1 MASAE
6 FLEQALSTD
15 VDENAVNAIVG
26 SLENQ
31 LVTSVPSVALRNN
44 LVNVIPGQLSSF
56 TSSANSIGV
65 QKYNAE
71 QISNSGL
78 IPSSAIS
85 NSSVSYNNVLASAP
99 STFVSQSFSGA
110 ISNSGENIKVFSQ
123 APNLANNNRLAYQTQ
138 SLVNGCINLA
148 TSQNQIHSVSGNSA
162 VGQSMNKTVTM
173 QPPLVIKQG
182 TTTGQV
188 GMQSGLVTMPLTVS
202 SSMPGSMSNVMLN
215 KPGGQN
221 VVVTS
226 QNLGSA
232 QQALIPNVQILNMRP
247 GAPAV
252 AAQKSVATVSPR
264 VVIGTPQVVGARA
277 AAPGITLQTLQSLQP
292 GQPGHLLL
300 KTENGQY
307 QLLRVGPAPTAS
319 TLTAPQTQTIRLS
332 TVPAHPGV
340 STVSTSV
347 ATPGPMPG
355 PLPAGPVAAPVVA
368 PTPAAVAP
376 ATPPPQPPTVTTQ
389 KPSDNTKE
397 KCRNFLAN
405 LLDLSSKE
413 PKSVEMNVRNLIQEL
428 IDAQVEPE
436 EFCDRLERLLNAS
449 PQPCLIGFLKRSLP
463 LLRQSLVTKELVI
476 EGINPPAPH
485 VAFSTV
491 PAPTQQAPVVAAPN
505 VQMLFDEEVTLTR
518 IQPPALP
525 DSPPM
530 AYMPYSGIKA
540 VSVQA
545 HYQLA
550 DEGSSSPTLTPLLPP
565 ALPVTLAPSIVSS
578 PKPINV
584 VSVQTTVG
592 LQQKP
597 TVKSGSSIA
606 VLQNIPLHTK
616 INVNKVTSKT
626 MTVNNKAN
634 FSRAAV
640 TSNALSTVLTP
651 GKSLLKDKEKKS
663 MQFTPQAF
671 ADDKMAGD
679 DDINDVAAMGGVN
692 LAEESQRIL
701 GSTELIG
708 TQIRSCKDEYLV
720 PMTLMQSRLKAA
732 TARHGL
738 EEPTPEVAGLISHAV
753 HERLKN
759 LVEKLACIAQ
769 HRIDLIKTDSRY
781 EVTQDVKSQMKFLE
795 ELDRVD
801 KKRRED
807 SEREMLLRAAKSRSK
822 NEDPEQAKL
831 KAKAKEMQRAELE
844 ELRQREANLTALQA
858 IGPRKK
864 PRLDGPGGSGDS
876 VANGAGHNT
885 SGFSGRSH
893 LALRTRLKRINQRD
907 MVFLLEQERETAH
920 SSMLFRSYLK

>member
-505 VQMLFDEEVTLTR
+505 VQM
-518 IQPPALP
+518 
-525 DSPPM
+525 
-530 AYMPYSGIKA
+530 
-540 VSVQA
+540 
-545 HYQLA
+545 
-550 DEGSSSPTLTPLLPP
+550 
-565 ALPVTLAPSIVSS
+565 
-578 PKPINV
+578 
-584 VSVQTTVG
+584 
-592 LQQKP
+592 KP

>member
-31 LVTSVPSVALRNN
+31 LVTSVSTPSSLNN
-44 LVNVIPGQLSSF
+44 ILNGVQSQISNIVSSG
-56 TSSANSIGV
+56 NSIIGV
-65 QKYNAE
+65 QKYNTD
-71 QISNSGL
+71 QISGSGVVTGIQSAIVNSSGSFNNVQACV
-78 IPSSAIS
+78 PSS
-85 NSSVSYNNVLASAP
+85 
-99 STFVSQSFSGA
+99 FVSQTLT
-110 ISNSGENIKVFSQ
+110 SNSGESLKVIYS
-123 APNLANNNRLAYQTQ
+123 QTQ
-138 SLVNGCINLA
+138 GLGNPSNRVTFPAQSIANGCILPSGQGQIV
-148 TSQNQIHSVSGNSA
+148 TSVNKA
-162 VGQSMNKTVTM
+162 VAM

-182 TTTGQV
+182 TSGQV
-188 GMQSGLVTMPLTVS
+188 GMQPGMVTVPMSVS
-202 SSMPGSMSNVMLN
+202 SSMPGNVMTIN
-215 KPGGQN
+215 KQGGQN
-221 VVVTS
+221 VVVTT

-232 QQALIPNVQILNMRP
+232 QPTIIPNVQILNMRP
-247 GAPAV
+247 GAPTV

-264 VVIGTPQVVGARA
+264 VVIGAPQVVGARA

-292 GQPGHLLL
+292 GQQGHLLL
-300 KTENGQY
+300 KTETGQY

-319 TLTAPQTQTIRLS
+319 TLTAPQPQTIRLS

-340 STVSTSV
+340 ATVSTSV
-347 ATPGPMPG
+347 AAPGQMPQMA
-355 PLPAGPVAAPVVA
+355 AGPIAAPVVA
-368 PTPAAVAP
+368 PSPASVAA

-389 KPSDNTKE
+389 KPNDNTKE

-413 PKSVEMNVRNLIQEL
+413 PKSVEENVRNLIQEL

-436 EFCDRLERLLNAS
+436 KFCDRLERLLNAS

-485 VAFSTV
+485 VAFSTI
-491 PAPTQQAPVVAAPN
+491 PAPTQQVISTSN
-505 VQMLFDEEVTLTR
+505 VQM
-518 IQPPALP
+518 
-525 DSPPM
+525 
-530 AYMPYSGIKA
+530 
-540 VSVQA
+540 
-545 HYQLA
+545 
-550 DEGSSSPTLTPLLPP
+550 
-565 ALPVTLAPSIVSS
+565 
-578 PKPINV
+578 
-584 VSVQTTVG
+584 
-592 LQQKP
+592 QKP
-597 TVKSGSSIA
+597 PTKPGSAIA
-606 VLQNIPLHTK
+606 VLQNIPVQTK
-616 INVNKVTSKT
+616 INVGKVSSGKS

-634 FSRAAV
+634 FPRAAV
-640 TSNALSTVLTP
+640 PSAALSTVLTP
-651 GKSLLKDKEKKS
+651 GKSLLKEKEKKS
-663 MQFTPQAF
+663 SMQYSSQPFV
-671 ADDKMAGD
+671 DDKMAGD

-720 PMTLMQSRLKAA
+720 PMSLMQARIKAVA
-732 TARHGL
+732 AKHGID
-738 EEPTPEVAGLISHAV
+738 EPSAEVAGLISHAV

-759 LVEKLACIAQ
+759 LVEKLAVIAQ
-769 HRIDLIKTDSRY
+769 HRIDLIIKTDSRY
-781 EVTQDVKSQMKFLE
+781 EVTQDVKGQLKFLE

-807 SEREMLLRAAKSRSK
+807 SEREILLRAAKSRSK

-864 PRLDGPGGSGDS
+864 PRLDGPGGAGDS
-876 VANGAGHNT
+876 NGVHS
-885 SGFSGRSH
+885 SGGLTGRSQ
-893 LALRTRLKRINQRD
+893 LALRTRLKRINHRD
-907 MVFLLEQERETAH
+907 MVFLLEQEKETSH
-920 SSMLFRSYLK
+920 SPMLFRSYLK